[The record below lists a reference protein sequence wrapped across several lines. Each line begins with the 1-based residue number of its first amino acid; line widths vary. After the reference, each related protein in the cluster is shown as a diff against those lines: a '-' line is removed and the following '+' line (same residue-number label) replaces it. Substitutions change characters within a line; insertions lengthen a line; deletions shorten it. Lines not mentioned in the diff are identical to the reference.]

1 MHLSRII
8 ILLTLLCA
16 GASAVRAQ
24 DAPAALQQQ
33 QISLTAA
40 AALLVQAN
48 RIDDAERV
56 LTLALQQNS
65 NDNEAIFLRAMIAV
79 ARKNYDAAI
88 EDFRRILAAE
98 PNRERV

>member
-1 MHLSRII
+1 MLRFA
-8 ILLTLLCA
+8 LAVVALLCA
-16 GASAVRAQ
+16 VTNAVQAQ
-24 DAPAALQQQ
+24 DMPPAPQQQ

-56 LTLALQQNS
+56 LALALQQNP

-79 ARKNYDAAI
+79 ARKNYDARN
-88 EDFRRILAAE
+88 RRFPPHSGGRA
-98 PNRERV
+98 RS